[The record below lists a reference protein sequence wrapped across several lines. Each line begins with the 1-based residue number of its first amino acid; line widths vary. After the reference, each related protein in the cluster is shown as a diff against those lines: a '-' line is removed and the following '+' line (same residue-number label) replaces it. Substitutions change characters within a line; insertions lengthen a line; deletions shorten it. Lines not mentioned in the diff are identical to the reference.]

1 MKKNIII
8 IIVAFIVCAF
18 IVYQFAFK
26 KRLQYNK
33 DKKKYFD
40 ILQTRFDGWL
50 NWIGTPSGERW
61 RNDIKA
67 KAQANNISLND
78 QFISDWVYDLTKF
91 RNNKFPDGTEVP
103 IEFIYEWKNQK
114 LTGQKYSTTI
124 NNDTLTPGI

>member
-1 MKKNIII
+1 MKRNII
-8 IIVAFIVCAF
+8 FIVVAVIICVL
-18 IVYQFAFK
+18 IIYQFAFK
-26 KRLQYNK
+26 KRLQYDK

-50 NWIGTPSGERW
+50 NWIKTPQGDQW

-78 QFISDWVYDLTKF
+78 QFISDWVFDLTQY

-114 LTGQKYSTTI
+114 LTGEKYSTTI
-124 NNDTLTPGI
+124 GNDTITPGI